1 MTSADAGVS
10 AEAGPT
16 VADEVVIRA
25 EGLSKTFGTVE
36 AVRELDLEIHRGEIF
51 GFLGPNGAGKSTTI
65 RMLVGLMVPSAGSCR
80 VLDCELPEQA
90 ERLRAKVG
98 YMTQRFSLY
107 SDLTVEENL
116 DFAAEIFGIR
126 RSRRRVR
133 VAEMMDE
140 YELGPR
146 RRQLPS
152 QLSGGWRQRLALAT
166 ATIHEPELLVLDE
179 PTAGVDPDSRRIFW
193 GKLFELTDGG
203 TTILVSTHYMDEAV
217 RCHRLGVIRDGRRVA
232 LATPTEFVDAIEPR
246 VLEFS
251 GRPGQSAQRTQEIVR
266 TLQADPAVASVIQL
280 GHRAH
285 VLLCAQTVDRAADA
299 EQIVTRLA
307 AAGLEIDGGPAEA
320 HLEDALIALSRGEKL
335 EIDGESNA
343 TRAASPREDDS
354 ELVDAVDVTNDT
366 DQRQ

>member
-1 MTSADAGVS
+1 MVTSEQDSVETG
-10 AEAGPT
+10 EPPE
-16 VADEVVIRA
+16 DQEVVIRA
-25 EGLSKTFGTVE
+25 RALSKSFGTVE

-65 RMLVGLMVPSAGSCR
+65 RMLVGLMMPTSGTCH
-80 VLDCELPEQA
+80 VLGCDLPGESEA
-90 ERLRAKVG
+90 LRPKVG

-107 SDLTVEENL
+107 TDLTVEENL
-116 DFAAEIFGIR
+116 DFAAEIFGIQ
-126 RSRRRVR
+126 RRVR
-133 VAEMMDE
+133 KARVQEVMDE

-166 ATIHEPELLVLDE
+166 ATIHRPELLVLDE

-217 RCHRLGVIRDGRRVA
+217 RCHRLGIIRDGRRVA
-232 LATPTEFVDAIEPR
+232 LATPTELVDAIEPR

-251 GRPGQSAQRTQEIVR
+251 GRPTHDVVRALQE
-266 TLQADPAVASVIQL
+266 DPSVASVIQL

-285 VLLCAQTVDRAADA
+285 VLLREDAGERSAQAQTIAA
-299 EQIVTRLA
+299 RLA
-307 AAGLEIDGGPAEA
+307 ERGLRIRGGAAEA
-320 HLEDALIALSRGEKL
+320 HLEDALIALSRGEHLAL
-335 EIDGESNA
+335 EGAS
-343 TRAASPREDDS
+343 AAPEEPVGGS
-354 ELVDAVDVTNDT
+354 T
-366 DQRQ
+366 